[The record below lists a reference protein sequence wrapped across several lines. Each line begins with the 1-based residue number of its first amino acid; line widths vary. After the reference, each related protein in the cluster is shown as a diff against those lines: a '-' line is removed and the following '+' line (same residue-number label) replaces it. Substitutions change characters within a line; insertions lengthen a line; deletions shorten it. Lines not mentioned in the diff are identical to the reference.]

1 MVGGCAFGVQQA
13 CEGVKL
19 RGGGCRTGQTWAAVC
34 DRSLQSISPCGL
46 PDPKREPADWVSAG
60 GQAGQAWGGRGANLV
75 ASASNHHVSSLR
87 MFKNKRQTVF
97 SHVTALHTSLQ
108 LTNDNYDSQTTN
120 RDGLAIIIS
129 FSRRCMNP
137 VFLIAIDSRLSHAE
151 LN

>member
-1 MVGGCAFGVQQA
+1 MSIRGVA
-13 CEGVKL
+13 GMWRCETH
-19 RGGGCRTGQTWAAVC
+19 GGCRAGQTWEAVC
-34 DRSLQSISPCGL
+34 GRSLQPVCSCESP
-46 PDPKREPADWVSAG
+46 DSERKPADWVSAG
-60 GQAGQAWGGRGANLV
+60 GQAGQVWGGRGANLV

-120 RDGLAIIIS
+120 RDRLTIIIS
-129 FSRRCMNP
+129 FSRRYMNS